1 MHIKPDCK
9 FVISSLK
16 LNLLTNLLS
25 VVILHFCFLDN
36 FKLFQSFALNAI
48 TTSVCYLQGVSDK
61 CDCNMSLYQWF
72 STLGL

>member
-9 FVISSLK
+9 FVISSPK

-25 VVILHFCFLDN
+25 VVILHFCFLDH

-61 CDCNMSLYQWF
+61 GDCNMSLYQWF
-72 STLGL
+72 STWGP